1 MTSII
6 SKDKDFLQCFWDLAL
21 NDSNKRVTASANLI
35 EFVKKNMD
43 TEKEYALKRLI
54 KGLGSSRD
62 SARHGFA
69 TCLTEFLH
77 LPGVNVPGVLALL
90 DNSTKVTIAIFYFYL
105 ILLILVIFYILS
117 LYYR

>member
-90 DNSTKVTIAIFYFYL
+90 DNSTKVNIAIYYIYL
-105 ILLILVIFYILS
+105 IF
-117 LYYR
+117 